1 MKKLVVATDFSVR
14 SDRALRRATVIA
26 RCLGSELTLVHVIDA
41 DLPDRLAAAERDA
54 ARAILADTV
63 EMLRS
68 DDGIEAR
75 FCVLIDDVYSGIL
88 TAADEAEADLVIIG
102 PNRRRWRD
110 IFIGTTAE
118 RVVKKAARP
127 VLVAVGQVTGP
138 YRRTLLA
145 VDFGEASKTA
155 ARQALA
161 IGIFEQTEVV
171 VMHAFEAPAEPLLK
185 RALEPADAVAEYVA
199 EEREEASAKLRELRG
214 ELDLPKT
221 GQCVVAS
228 DGSPARTILQTAL
241 DTDCDLIVLGTSQ
254 PTGLE
259 RALIGSVAENV
270 IRDAHRDIMII
281 PADVP

>member
-1 MKKLVVATDFSVR
+1 VKKLVVATDFSVR

-54 ARAILADTV
+54 ARAILGDIV
-63 EMLRS
+63 EMLRT

-75 FCVLIDDVYSGIL
+75 FRVLIDDVYSGIL

-161 IGIFEQTEVV
+161 IGVFEQTEVV

-199 EEREEASAKLRELRG
+199 EEREEASAKLRELRA

>member
-26 RCLGSELTLVHVIDA
+26 RCLGSEVTLVHVIDA

-75 FCVLIDDVYSGIL
+75 FRVLIDDVYSGIL
-88 TAADEAEADLVIIG
+88 TAAEEAEADLVIIG

-161 IGIFEQTEVV
+161 IGMFEQTEVV

-199 EEREEASAKLRELRG
+199 EEREEASAKLRELRA

>member
-1 MKKLVVATDFSVR
+1 
-14 SDRALRRATVIA
+14 
-26 RCLGSELTLVHVIDA
+26 VIDA

-54 ARAILADTV
+54 ARAILGDIV
-63 EMLRS
+63 EMLRT

-75 FCVLIDDVYSGIL
+75 FRVLIDDVYSGIL

-161 IGIFEQTEVV
+161 IGVFEQTEVV

-199 EEREEASAKLRELRG
+199 EEREEASAKLRELRA